1 MKEAI
6 FGAGCFWGVEK
17 KFYELEGVLETEV
30 GYAGGNVDNPSYEE
44 VCKDDTG
51 HVEVVRLKYDEKKIT
66 YNELLDFFFDIHNPT
81 TLNRQGPD
89 VGKQYNSTIIVFND
103 TQRKLAK
110 HKIEEINSSNKY
122 LQPLVTN
129 VWDYDKYFKAEEYH
143 QKYNFKK

>member
-17 KFYELEGVLETEV
+17 KFYELDGVLETEV
-30 GYAGGNVDNPSYEE
+30 GYAGGTLDNPSYEK
-44 VCKDDTG
+44 VCKGDTG
-51 HVEVVRLKYDEKKIT
+51 HVEVVRLKYDEKKIS
-66 YNELLDFFFDIHNPT
+66 YEDLLNFFFEIHNPT

-103 TQRKLAK
+103 NQKDLAK
-110 HKIEEINSSNKY
+110 QKIKEMNSSNKY

-129 VWDYDKYFKAEEYH
+129 VWDYNKYFKAEKYH
-143 QKYNFKK
+143 QKYLFIK